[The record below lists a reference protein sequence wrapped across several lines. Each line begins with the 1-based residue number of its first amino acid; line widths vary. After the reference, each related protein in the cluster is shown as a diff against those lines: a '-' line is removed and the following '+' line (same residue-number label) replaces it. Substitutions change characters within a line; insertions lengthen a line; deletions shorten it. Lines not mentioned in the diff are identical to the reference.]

1 MLLELLTPLLLAV
14 EPVTIN
20 IEAAPYSHHTQV
32 SGTPGVY
39 WTTHNATNT
48 FDQKNNRD
56 LDSDAD

>member
-32 SGTPGVY
+32 SGSTGY
-39 WTTHNATNT
+39 LWTTHNATNT
-48 FDQKNNRD
+48 MDQKNNRD